1 MKIEEASLDEIWI
14 IQSLAERVW
23 IKTYRDLIS
32 EKQIEYMMDM
42 MYSSS
47 SLEKQMTNDKHHF
60 LLVKDDF
67 EYVAYL
73 SYELNSDSSEYTKIH
88 KIYVLST
95 MQGKGIGELLI
106 NKVAEIAKKN
116 HNIGLKLNVNRGNKA
131 IGFYERLGFQQ
142 TEIQNIDIG
151 NGYLME
157 DYVMTK
163 VI

>member
-1 MKIEEASLDEIWI
+1 MKIEEASSDEIWI

-23 IKTYRDLIS
+23 AKTYRDLIS
-32 EKQIEYMMDM
+32 KEQIEYMMEM
-42 MYSSS
+42 MYSAS
-47 SLEKQMTNDKHHF
+47 SLKKQMTEEKHHF

-67 EYVAYL
+67 EYIAYL
-73 SYELNSDSSEYTKIH
+73 SYELNSDNSEYTKIH

-95 MQGKGIGELLI
+95 MQGKGIGERLI
-106 NKVAEIAKKN
+106 KEVIKTAKEN

-131 IGFYERLGFQQ
+131 IGFYERLGFKQ

-163 VI
+163 II

>member
-23 IKTYRDLIS
+23 AKTYRDLIS
-32 EKQIEYMMDM
+32 EEQIEYMMEM

-47 SLEKQMTNDKHHF
+47 SLEKQMTENKHHF

-73 SYELNSDSSEYTKIH
+73 SYELNSDNSGYTKIH

-106 NKVAEIAKKN
+106 NEVTKIAKEN

-131 IGFYERLGFQQ
+131 IGFYERLGFKQ

-163 VI
+163 II